1 MKWDSNTKIQLKKF
15 VTEKLLNQK
24 IIIKV
29 GDIITLTI
37 SDIEVDTIIRDCFK
51 KWKLLNDD
59 YILMHQICA
68 NGVRIRLDTYARITH
83 MMNSITINFEAL
95 SLKIIA

>member
-51 KWKLLNDD
+51 K
-59 YILMHQICA
+59 
-68 NGVRIRLDTYARITH
+68 
-83 MMNSITINFEAL
+83 
-95 SLKIIA
+95 